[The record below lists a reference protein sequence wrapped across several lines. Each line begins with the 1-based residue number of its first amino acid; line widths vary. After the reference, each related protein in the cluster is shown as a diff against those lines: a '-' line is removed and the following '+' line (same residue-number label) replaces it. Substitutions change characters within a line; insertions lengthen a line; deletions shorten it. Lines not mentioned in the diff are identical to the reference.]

1 MAIPQYQDFM
11 TPVLTAF
18 QDNKPKNHSEVERI
32 VVPQLHLT
40 KEDCAQLL
48 PSGTQTIVRNR
59 LSWAIYYMYRA
70 GLLQQKKRGVYI
82 ITEEGKKALQS
93 GKTINNT
100 FLEQFSSFQ
109 VFQNKTNKEE
119 NKQEE
124 TDPAT
129 RISNAIE
136 EFNKRTQLELLEQ
149 LKTVDPVF
157 FEKICLQL
165 MQSMGYGEKVSLTPK
180 SHDGGIDG
188 IINEDVLGLDKI
200 YLQAKRYSTNKVNE
214 KEMRDFVG
222 ALTLSQTQKGVFITT
237 SDFDKK
243 AIDMAARKNIILIDG
258 DKLTSLMIRYNVGVQ
273 TKETYQIKELDLSFF
288 SED

>member
-70 GLLQQKKRGVYI
+70 GLLKQQKRGVYI

-93 GKTINNT
+93 GKTINNA
-100 FLEQFSSFQ
+100 FLEQFPSFQ
-109 VFQNKTNKEE
+109 VFQNKTNKAE

-149 LKTVDPVF
+149 LKTDTSCTRSITCVA
-157 FEKICLQL
+157 
-165 MQSMGYGEKVSLTPK
+165 MVSTAPATATYHNVCANTWAAT
-180 SHDGGIDG
+180 STHSASSPATSAT
-188 IINEDVLGLDKI
+188 VL
-200 YLQAKRYSTNKVNE
+200 RYRPLSLASASTHQWV
-214 KEMRDFVG
+214 
-222 ALTLSQTQKGVFITT
+222 
-237 SDFDKK
+237 
-243 AIDMAARKNIILIDG
+243 
-258 DKLTSLMIRYNVGVQ
+258 
-273 TKETYQIKELDLSFF
+273 
-288 SED
+288 

>member
-70 GLLQQKKRGVYI
+70 GLLQQQKRGVYI
-82 ITEEGKKALQS
+82 ITKEGKKALQS
-93 GKTINNT
+93 GKTINNA

>member
-18 QDNKPKNHSEVERI
+18 QDNKPKKHSEVERI

-70 GLLQQKKRGVYI
+70 GLLQQQKRGVYI

-93 GKTINNT
+93 GKTINNA

-237 SDFDKK
+237 SYFDKK

>member
-59 LSWAIYYMYRA
+59 ISWAIYYMYRA
-70 GLLQQKKRGVYI
+70 GLLQQQERGIYI

-100 FLEQFSSFQ
+100 FLEQFPSFQ

>member
-1 MAIPQYQDFM
+1 MAIPQFQDFM
-11 TPVLTAF
+11 TPALAAF
-18 QDNKPKNHSEVERI
+18 KNGQAKNYNDIENI
-32 VVPQLHLT
+32 VAPQLNLT
-40 KEDCAQLL
+40 DEDRRQRL
-48 PSGTQTIVRNR
+48 PSGQKIVRNR
-59 LSWAIYYMYRA
+59 LNWAIQYMYRA
-70 GLLQQKKRGVYI
+70 GLLQQQKRGIYI
-82 ITEEGKKALQS
+82 ITEEGKKALQT
-93 GKTINNT
+93 GKTINNA

-109 VFQNKTNKEE
+109 AFQNKTNKEE

-200 YLQAKRYSTNKVNE
+200 YLQAKRYSANKVNE

-237 SDFDKK
+237 SYFDKK

>member
-11 TPVLTAF
+11 TPVLAAF
-18 QDNKPKNHSEVERI
+18 KDNKPKNHSEVENI
-32 VVPQLHLT
+32 VAPQLHLT
-40 KEDCAQLL
+40 KEECSQLL

-70 GLLQQKKRGVYI
+70 GLLQQLKRGVYI

-93 GKTINNT
+93 GKTINNA
-100 FLEQFSSFQ
+100 FLDQFSSFQ
-109 VFQNKTNKEE
+109 EFQNKTKKEE

-165 MQSMGYGEKVSLTPK
+165 MQAMGYGEKVSLTPK

-237 SDFDKK
+237 SYFDKK
-243 AIDMAARKNIILIDG
+243 AIEMAARKNIILIDG
-258 DKLTSLMIRYNVGVQ
+258 DKLTTLMIRYNVGVQ

-288 SED
+288 SAD

>member
-82 ITEEGKKALQS
+82 ITEEGKKALQT
-93 GKTINNT
+93 GKTINNA
-100 FLEQFSSFQ
+100 FLEQFPSFQ
-109 VFQNKTNKEE
+109 AFQNKTNKEE

-258 DKLTSLMIRYNVGVQ
+258 YKLTSLMIRYNVGVQ
-273 TKETYQIKELDLSFF
+273 TKETYRIKELDLSFF

>member
-11 TPVLTAF
+11 TPVLAAF
-18 QDNKPKNHSEVERI
+18 KDNKPKNHSEVENI
-32 VVPQLHLT
+32 VTPHLHLT
-40 KEDCAQLL
+40 KEECSQLL

-70 GLLQQKKRGVYI
+70 GLLQQLKRGVYI
-82 ITEEGKKALQS
+82 ITKEGKKALQS
-93 GKTINNT
+93 GKTINNA
-100 FLEQFSSFQ
+100 FLDQFSSFLE
-109 VFQNKTNKEE
+109 FQNKTKKEE
-119 NKQEE
+119 SKQEE

-157 FEKICLQL
+157 FEKVCLLL
-165 MQSMGYGEKVSLTPK
+165 MQAMGYGEKVSLTPK

-200 YLQAKRYSTNKVNE
+200 YLQAKRYNTNKVNE

-237 SDFDKK
+237 SYFDKK
-243 AIDMAARKNIILIDG
+243 AIEMAARKNIILIDG

>member
-70 GLLQQKKRGVYI
+70 GLLKQQKRGVYI

-93 GKTINNT
+93 GKTINNA

-109 VFQNKTNKEE
+109 VFQNKTNKAE